1 LNDLNNDHMCLIPL
15 YSYSFLTALNAD
27 SLFIFYRQ
35 WSGDDFSAI
44 FIPDQQHINILLK
57 QVSKYQMR
65 GKLIAYF
72 HSL

>member
-1 LNDLNNDHMCLIPL
+1 MRIVYL
-15 YSYSFLTALNAD
+15 Y
-27 SLFIFYRQ
+27 FI
-35 WSGDDFSAI
+35 GNGTGVDFSAI

-72 HSL
+72 QSL